1 MTESGAVLGAE
12 RDGATY
18 LVTLRIPYPAYPFTE
33 VLRSDI
39 EWAGAQA
46 GVGVKVKFAVG
57 DAAWADGCLS
67 RFKVS
72 SPPGGPER
80 IELPVAESGQ
90 PVRRAGDLA
99 GIDALQRRGVRK
111 IVAVASGKGGV
122 GKSFVTASL
131 ATHLRLLG
139 FNVGILDADI
149 TGPCISRMLGVTGLP
164 RLKENKMMQPL
175 ETQLGTKVMAV
186 DLIMDRFKTPLI
198 WRGPLINS
206 AIRGLFSETDWG
218 DTHYLLV
225 DLPPGTSDAPLT
237 VFQSLRPD
245 AVVFVTSPMLVAKTV
260 VARAVT
266 MAKELGTPILGVV
279 ENMSHMATPSG
290 VRVNV
295 FGRGGTEESV
305 KDLGVS
311 YLGSLPLDPAVSGL
325 ADRGEIEFYRSPELF
340 GIARLVRFGLMRL
353 GKPVEPAFWTP
364 KSAAAG
370 SGGGG

>member
-1 MTESGAVLGAE
+1 MLGAE

-18 LVTLRIPYPAYPFTE
+18 LVTLRIPYPGYPFAE

-39 EWAGAQA
+39 EWAGAKA
-46 GVGVKVKFAVG
+46 GVGVKVKFAAG
-57 DAAWADGCLS
+57 DATWADGCLS

-72 SPPGGPER
+72 SRPGGPER

>member
-1 MTESGAVLGAE
+1 M
-12 RDGATY
+12 
-18 LVTLRIPYPAYPFTE
+18 PYPGYPFAE
-33 VLRSDI
+33 VLRSDV
-39 EWAGAQA
+39 EWSSARA
-46 GVGVKVKFAVG
+46 GVDVRVKFAS
-57 DAAWADGCLS
+57 DDSDWAYRCMTQLKDSAVTGE
-67 RFKVS
+67 
-72 SPPGGPER
+72 PDR
-80 IELPVAESGQ
+80 IELPLADTGQ
-90 PVRRAGDLA
+90 PSRGPGDST
-99 GIDALQRRGVRK
+99 GIDALPRAGVRK

-122 GKSFVTASL
+122 GKSFVTAAL

-139 FNVGILDADI
+139 FNVGVLDADI
-149 TGPCISRMLGVTGLP
+149 TGPCISRMFGVTGLP

-218 DTHYLLV
+218 DIHYLLV

-245 AVVFVTSPMLVAKTV
+245 GVLFVTSPMLVAKTV
-260 VARAVT
+260 VSRAVT
-266 MAKELGTPILGVV
+266 MARELGAPILGVV
-279 ENMSHMATPSG
+279 ENMSYMASPNG

-305 KDLGVS
+305 RELGVT

-340 GIARLVRFGLMRL
+340 GVARAVRFGLMRL
-353 GKPVEPAFWTP
+353 GKPVAPVFWNP
-364 KSAAAG
+364 KLAG
-370 SGGGG
+370 AGGGGG